1 MRQGKN
7 RRLANVKTRRETG
20 LDYVMFNLDLNTP
33 FGRKQLKEIQPY
45 YPGEEEE
52 LRQELD
58 RVERMIH
65 FVRQNQN
72 LTDKIQEVFME
83 VKDSSLT
90 ISRSGSTTLST
101 VELYEVKS
109 LLLQM
114 RQLRKLT
121 MEHEIGDY
129 KGCHC
134 VEEIRKSGG
143 VSDTIGAAEQPEDGA
158 PMVNTVPEEY
168 FLEDTEDLL
177 DELDPRGDRMNTF
190 YIYDEFSPLLG
201 EFRKKKKEYER

>member
-20 LDYVMFNLDLNTP
+20 LDHVMFNLDLNTP

-52 LRQELD
+52 LREELG
-58 RVERMIH
+58 RVEMMIE
-65 FVRQNQN
+65 FVKQNRT

-83 VKDSSLT
+83 VKDPSLT
-90 ISRSGSTTLST
+90 VQRSGSTTLSV

-129 KGCHC
+129 KGSHC
-134 VEEIRKSGG
+134 ISEIKRKSH
-143 VSDTIGAAEQPEDGA
+143 
-158 PMVNTVPEEY
+158 
-168 FLEDTEDLL
+168 
-177 DELDPRGDRMNTF
+177 RRW
-190 YIYDEFSPLLG
+190 
-201 EFRKKKKEYER
+201 RKSASCF